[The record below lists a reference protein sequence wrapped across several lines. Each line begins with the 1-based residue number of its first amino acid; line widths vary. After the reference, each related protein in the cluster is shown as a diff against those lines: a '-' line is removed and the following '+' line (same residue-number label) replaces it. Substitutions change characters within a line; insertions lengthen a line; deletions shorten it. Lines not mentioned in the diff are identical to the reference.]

1 MLEFKPRK
9 DCNYKFNYEQI
20 FADIASGKLDETA
33 TFRNLIQNDLFFIV
47 YFVMGIPP
55 ANHPFIVDSC
65 KLIEDGPKSNTLDI
79 WAREHFKS
87 TIITIGETI
96 QEIVK
101 NPEKTHAIFSFKKSA
116 AEQFLDSIRQT
127 LKKPIMVK
135 CFPEILYENPETQAH
150 RWSLQNGIVVKR
162 RSVSRKEAT
171 VAAFG
176 LVEGMPTGG
185 HYDRRIYDDVETADL
200 AKNPDQL
207 DKCFSQFE
215 MSDFLG
221 TNGGT
226 KRVVGTF
233 YHHAGPLVRIMEIER
248 KCGGLMYK
256 SRIIPGSV
264 DGTPNGEPV
273 FVSED
278 RWEELQVGQ
287 HFNQQILCDPKPSS
301 NRSLESEYLTPV
313 EPEFIPPDILKFM
326 LIDPAGDQ
334 ATQKNGADSWAMGVF
349 GVQPN
354 VDELGISNIYILDLE
369 IKPRTH
375 AEAVEAAVRMYM
387 RNGMIMKL
395 GIEKVGQSTA
405 EIHIANALA
414 VHHRHVSLESST
426 LELLKPSGRS
436 KVDRIVETLQWAL
449 LNNKW
454 FYSTD
459 ITKHD
464 IKRLKEEMDKF
475 PVWHD
480 DGLDICAYL
489 YDMIK
494 GYHFSSGKS
503 RFTNREL
510 PRRRMGVV

>member
-1 MLEFKPRK
+1 MLDFKFRE
-9 DCNYKFNYEQI
+9 DCNYKYNYKQI
-20 FADIASGKLDETA
+20 FSDIASGKLDEVA
-33 TFRNLIQNDLFFIV
+33 TFRELIKNDLFFIV
-47 YFVMGIPP
+47 YFVMEIPP
-55 ANHPFIVDSC
+55 ANHPFVVDSSR
-65 KLIEDGPKSNTLDI
+65 LIEDGPNSNTLDI

-96 QEIVK
+96 KEIV
-101 NPEKTHAIFSFKKSA
+101 NDPEKTHAIFSFRKSA
-116 AEQFLDSIRQT
+116 AEQFLDAIRQT
-127 LKKPIMVK
+127 LKKPIMIK
-135 CFPEILYENPETQAH
+135 CFPEILYDNPDTQAH

-185 HYDRRIYDDVETADL
+185 HYDRRIYDDIETADL

-207 DKCFSQFE
+207 EKCFSQFE

-233 YHHAGPLVRIMEIER
+233 YHHAGPLVRVMEKER
-248 KCGGLMYK
+248 ISGGLMFN
-256 SRIIPGSV
+256 SRIIPGSD
-264 DGTPNGEPV
+264 DGTPTGKPI
-273 FVSED
+273 FVNDD

-287 HFNQQILCDPKPSS
+287 HFNQQILCDPKPSVD
-301 NRSLESEYLTPV
+301 RSLEAEYLTAI
-313 EPEFIPPDILKFM
+313 EPEFIPPDIMKFM

-334 ATQKNGADSWAMGVF
+334 ATQKGTDSWAMGVF
-349 GVQPN
+349 GVQPAM
-354 VDELGISNIYILDLE
+354 DDLGISNIYILDLE

-375 AEAVEAAVRMYM
+375 TEAIEAAVRMYM

-414 VHHRHVSLESST
+414 SNHRHVSLESGT
-426 LELLKPSGRS
+426 LELLKPAGRN
-436 KVDRIVETLQWAL
+436 KIDRIVEAFQWPL
-449 LNNKW
+449 MNNKW
-454 FYSTD
+454 HYSTNVA
-459 ITKHD
+459 KHN
-464 IKRLKEEMDKF
+464 IQRLKEEMDKF

-489 YDMIK
+489 YDVIK
-494 GYHFSSGKS
+494 NYHF
-503 RFTNREL
+503 TNNIAFANKKL
-510 PRRRMGVV
+510 PRRNMGVV

>member
-1 MLEFKPRK
+1 MLKFEPRE
-9 DCNYKFNYEQI
+9 DCSYKYDYTQI
-20 FADIASGKLDETA
+20 FSDIAAGKIEEIPTL
-33 TFRNLIQNDLFFIV
+33 RQLILNDLFFIV
-47 YFVMGIPP
+47 YFVMEIPP
-55 ANHPFIVDSC
+55 ANHPFIVESC
-65 KLIEDGPKSNTLDI
+65 KLLEDGPKTNTLDI

-101 NPEKTHAIFSFKKSA
+101 DPEKTHAIFSFRKSA

-135 CFPEILYENPETQAH
+135 CFPEILYDNPETQAH

-176 LVEGMPTGG
+176 LIEGMPTGG

-200 AKNPDQL
+200 ARNPEQL
-207 DKCFSQFE
+207 DLCFSQFE

-233 YHHAGPLVRIMEIER
+233 YHHAGPLVRIRDVER
-248 KCGGLMYK
+248 VSGGLMYE
-256 SRIIPGSV
+256 SRIVPGSD
-264 DGTPNGEPV
+264 DGTPTGKPI
-273 FVSED
+273 FVNKD
-278 RWEELQVGQ
+278 RWEELQIGQ
-287 HFNQQILCDPKPSS
+287 HFNQQILCDPKPSV
-301 NRSLESEYLTPV
+301 NRSLEAEYLQPI
-313 EPEFIPPDILKFM
+313 EPEFIPPDVLKFM

-334 ATQKNGADSWAMGVF
+334 ATQNGNDSWAMGVF

-354 VDELGISNIYILDLE
+354 IDELGISNVYILDLE
-369 IKPRTH
+369 IQPRTH
-375 AEAVEAAVRMYM
+375 TEAIEAATRMYM

-414 VHHRHVSLESST
+414 ANHRHVSLESGT
-426 LELLKPSGRS
+426 LELLKPSGRN
-436 KVDRIVETLQWAL
+436 KINRIVESLQWAL
-449 LNNKW
+449 MNNKW
-454 FYSTD
+454 HYSTEVNYR
-459 ITKHD
+459 H

-489 YDMIK
+489 YDVIK
-494 GYHFSSGKS
+494 GYRFMQKTAFSNKI
-503 RFTNREL
+503 L
-510 PRRRMGVV
+510 PRRHMGVV

>member
-1 MLEFKPRK
+1 MLKFVPRE
-9 DCNYKFNYEQI
+9 DCDYKYDYEQI
-20 FADIASGKLDETA
+20 FKDIADGNLDETA
-33 TFRNLIQNDLFFIV
+33 TFRQLIRDDLFFIV
-47 YFVMGIPP
+47 YFVMEIPP
-55 ANHPFIVDSC
+55 ANHPFIVERC
-65 KLIEDGPKSNTLDI
+65 KEIEDGPKSNTLDI

-96 QEIVK
+96 KEIV
-101 NPEKTHAIFSFKKSA
+101 NDPEKTHAIFSFRKSA

-127 LKKPIMVK
+127 LKKPIMVR
-135 CFPEILYENPETQAH
+135 CFPEILYDNPETQAH

-162 RSVSRKEAT
+162 KSVSRKEAT

-200 AKNPDQL
+200 AKNPEQL
-207 DKCFSQFE
+207 DLCFSQFE

-233 YHHAGPLVRIMEIER
+233 YHHAGPLVRIRDIE
-248 KCGGLMYK
+248 KKSGGLMYTA
-256 SRIIPGSV
+256 RIIPGSD
-264 DGTPNGEPV
+264 DGTPNGKPV
-273 FVSED
+273 FVCQE

-287 HFNQQILCDPKPSS
+287 HFNQQILCDPKPSVD
-301 NRSLESEYLTPV
+301 RSLESEYLTPV
-313 EPEFIPPDILKFM
+313 EPKDIPPDVMKFM

-334 ATQKNGADSWAMGVF
+334 ATQKGTDSWAMGIF
-349 GVQPN
+349 GVQTDT
-354 VDELGISNIYILDLE
+354 DELGISNVYILDLE
-369 IKPRTH
+369 IQPRTH
-375 AEAVEAAVRMYM
+375 TEAIEAATRMYM

-414 VHHRHVSLESST
+414 ANHRHVSLDSGT
-426 LELLKPSGRS
+426 LELLKPAGRN
-436 KVDRIVETLQWAL
+436 KVDRIVESLQWAL
-449 LNNKW
+449 MNNKW
-454 FYSTD
+454 HYSTD
-459 ITKHD
+459 VNQRHIN
-464 IKRLKEEMDKF
+464 RLKEEMDKF

-489 YDMIK
+489 YDVLK
-494 GYHFSSGKS
+494 NYKFVRNH
-503 RFTNREL
+503 NRYTSKNL
-510 PRRRMGVV
+510 PRRSMGVV